1 MNYTKTHTGMTFIEL
16 LVWMSLLGIISV
28 TMIGMVTFFYR
39 RDRDLVSE
47 TSGSQSVRKTVD
59 KIVKDIREATFA
71 HNGAFVIAA
80 MSPYEL
86 TFYSDTD
93 RDDATERIRYYVTGT
108 TFNRGVVNPTGNPPV
123 YTPSSE
129 LVTMISTAIMNQ
141 TNSVPMFRYYN
152 SAGSEITDMTRIGE
166 VAYID
171 VKVLV
176 NRAPFFMTPRI
187 TEIKTSVSFRNP
199 PGI

>member
-1 MNYTKTHTGMTFIEL
+1 
-16 LVWMSLLGIISV
+16 
-28 TMIGMVTFFYR
+28 
-39 RDRDLVSE
+39 
-47 TSGSQSVRKTVD
+47 VRKTVD

-71 HNGAFVIAA
+71 HNGAFVIAT

-86 TFYSDTD
+86 TFYSDID